1 MLTYE
6 LSWSRLQ
13 NYSGYSVLCSAEHT
27 WPAIDQILKAFE
39 SLTYLSSK
47 SGCPPLPCPELHSDS
62 TAVHWCSLYVRSVAS
77 KDLSTRHVG
86 QGGMYHDSA
95 SFLCQ
100 SRGWVG
106 NSQMTASSVLQS
118 GSEPCRVCAAFSFR
132 IAWSVWT
139 SAHCSFQIIGP
150 YWDRVSSFYEIL
162 QGLDRQLDRFALFQ
176 LPKGIGLFSLR
187 EGRVESVPTAQFT
200 WAWAVGG
207 SGKWKLGWCDFK
219 IRQAC
224 QMLWK

>member
-62 TAVHWCSLYVRSVAS
+62 TAVHWRSLYVRSVAS

-106 NSQMTASSVLQS
+106 NEQMTASSVLQS
-118 GSEPCRVCAAFSFR
+118 GSEPCLVCAAFFFR

-150 YWDRVSSFYEIL
+150 YWDRVSSFYKIL
-162 QGLDRQLDRFALFQ
+162 
-176 LPKGIGLFSLR
+176 
-187 EGRVESVPTAQFT
+187 
-200 WAWAVGG
+200 
-207 SGKWKLGWCDFK
+207 
-219 IRQAC
+219 
-224 QMLWK
+224 